1 MLPEKNIIFKILE
14 SNIYKKINK
23 NNIKENKI
31 RLIIFLNQPLT
42 KNNKSIT
49 KYSLFEFLLNIFN

>member
-1 MLPEKNIIFKILE
+1 MLYEKNIIFKILE

>member
-49 KYSLFEFLLNIFN
+49 KYSLF